1 MMVPAVR
8 RKQANSS
15 ARHKPRAFPRPLSY
29 AGGMDAARDIKNLA
43 LIGFMG
49 TGKSTVG
56 RQVARGLRFDFVDT
70 DNLIE
75 EQAGISIPDIFKQSG
90 ETVFRELEHET
101 VGQLAQREGIVIAT
115 GGGLVVDP
123 ANLESLKNHA
133 LVVCLWASPEAIWK
147 RCRTQTHRPLLQ
159 DPDPQ
164 ARISEL
170 LTQREPHYRQADIIV
185 STEIRPQREVVQQV
199 IHQFLETRKG
209 LESKK

>member
-1 MMVPAVR
+1 MMIPSVS

-15 ARHKPRAFPRPLSY
+15 QLHKPRANDRAMGYSI
-29 AGGMDAARDIKNLA
+29 GMDAARDIRNLA

-56 RQVARGLRFDFVDT
+56 RQVARELSFEFVDT

-75 EQAGISIPDIFKQSG
+75 EHAGVSIAEIFDRSG
-90 ETVFRELEHET
+90 EAVFRKMERD
-101 VGQLAQREGIVIAT
+101 VVAQLVHRDDTVIAA

-123 ANLESLKNHA
+123 ANLESLKTHA
-133 LVVCLWASPEAIWK
+133 LVVCLWASPEAIWQ
-147 RCRTQTHRPLLQ
+147 RCRTQTHRPLLH

-164 ARISEL
+164 ARIREL
-170 LTQREPHYRQADIIV
+170 LDRREPHYRQADIIV

-199 IHQFLETRKG
+199 VHQFRETKAAKG
-209 LESKK
+209 